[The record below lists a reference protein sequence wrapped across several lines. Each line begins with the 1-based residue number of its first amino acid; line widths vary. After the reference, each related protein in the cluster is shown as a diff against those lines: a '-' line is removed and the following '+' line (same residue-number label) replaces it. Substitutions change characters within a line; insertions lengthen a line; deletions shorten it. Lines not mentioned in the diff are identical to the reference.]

1 MAYFVGAYWGA
12 REESQREC
20 AVRVAAFLEALARDG
35 IGLSQWYK
43 KAKSRK
49 APLVLLPKDAEGLEP
64 LLSVHLRDLD
74 GEVVAD
80 LGFSF
85 AAWTGPEAKAVGSLS
100 VECGAYCSVVGM
112 ISNAVVVSFEP
123 SPSPTM
129 EFLQEILRAAV
140 SAFDPED
147 AVVNSSERLSQYS
160 LPVTEAPAIYR
171 YKRGSGF
178 SQSEML

>member
-1 MAYFVGAYWGA
+1 MNYFIGAYWGA
-12 REESQREC
+12 REESRREC
-20 AVRVAAFLEALARDG
+20 AVRVAVFLGILAKEN

-43 KAKSRK
+43 KSRSLK
-49 APLVLLPKDAEGLEP
+49 TSLVPIPNDVAGLE
-64 LLSVHLRDLD
+64 LLLKTNRRDIG
-74 GEVVAD
+74 GEVIAE

-85 AAWTGPEAKAVGSLS
+85 SVWTGPDAKAVGSLGGT
-100 VECGAYCSVVGM
+100 CGAYNPV

-123 SPSPTM
+123 SSSLTM

-147 AVVNSSERLSQYS
+147 AVVNSSERLSKYS
-160 LPVTEAPAIYR
+160 MPVTEAPAIYR

>member
-20 AVRVAAFLEALARDG
+20 AVRVAAFLEALAREG

-49 APLVLLPKDAEGLEP
+49 APLVALPKGVAELEP
-64 LLSVHLRDLD
+64 LLKANRRDIGGD
-74 GEVVAD
+74 VIAD
-80 LGFSF
+80 LGFSVS
-85 AAWTGPEAKAVGSLS
+85 AWTGPEAKAVGSLS
-100 VECGAYCSVVGM
+100 VKCGAYCSVIGM
-112 ISNAVVVSFEP
+112 ISNAVVVSFESS
-123 SPSPTM
+123 SPPDL